1 MLPELV
7 PENLKNAR
15 ESLGITRMEAAKRM
29 NIPQS
34 SYVRYEAGKRKPT
47 QATIA
52 QMALTLGT
60 SVDYL
65 TGKTRKTVPDAILV
79 NKENNPILFELVK
92 DAQALDKERLE
103 HLYHYISTLQEKS

>member
-1 MLPELV
+1 MSPELV
-7 PENLKNAR
+7 PENLKKAR
-15 ESLGITRMEAAKRM
+15 EALGITRMEAAKRM
-29 NIPQS
+29 SIPQS

-52 QMALTLGT
+52 QMALVLGT

-65 TGKTRKTVPDAILV
+65 TGKTRSTVPDAILV
-79 NKENNPILFELVK
+79 HKGDNPILFELVK

-103 HLYHYISTLQEKS
+103 HLYRYISTL